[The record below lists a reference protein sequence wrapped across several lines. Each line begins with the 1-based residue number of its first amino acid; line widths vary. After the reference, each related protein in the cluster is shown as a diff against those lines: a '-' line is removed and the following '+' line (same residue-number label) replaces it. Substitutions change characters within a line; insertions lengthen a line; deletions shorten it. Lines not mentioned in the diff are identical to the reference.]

1 MTFQSF
7 YFFFNPDSILG
18 SGVASRINKSAS
30 TMSALTKRRGFS
42 IGSNK
47 SSIEEKA
54 EVVEANSGE
63 ATKKDSNRDND
74 YDIVEQSK
82 SNFGHL

>member
-1 MTFQSF
+1 MKFQSF
-7 YFFFNPDSILG
+7 YLFFNPDSILG

-82 SNFGHL
+82 GNFGHL

>member
-1 MTFQSF
+1 
-7 YFFFNPDSILG
+7 
-18 SGVASRINKSAS
+18 
-30 TMSALTKRRGFS
+30 MSALTKRRGFS

-63 ATKKDSNRDND
+63 ATKKDANRDND
-74 YDIVEQSK
+74 YDIVEQIRG
-82 SNFGHL
+82 NFGHL